1 MLIYLC
7 IVNVIAFILCFIDEE
22 KTIDEEKILEELE
35 LYIGKKI
42 DLEKT
47 LLFFSFIGGCFMF
60 YVGMYLFRHKTKHIK
75 FKILVPLFILIWI
88 YIILKRAF

>member
-7 IVNVIAFILCFIDEE
+7 IVNVIAFILCFID
-22 KTIDEEKILEELE
+22 KQLAIKHKRRIS
-35 LYIGKKI
+35 
-42 DLEKT
+42 EKT

-88 YIILKRAF
+88 YIILNRAF

>member
-1 MLIYLC
+1 MEKNQEVKNI
-7 IVNVIAFILCFIDEE
+7 FD

-47 LLFFSFIGGCFMF
+47 LLFFDEVQVSENFIVSLKYFNESEKP
-60 YVGMYLFRHKTKHIK
+60 Y
-75 FKILVPLFILIWI
+75 KIVCAGSLLRS
-88 YIILKRAF
+88 KDK